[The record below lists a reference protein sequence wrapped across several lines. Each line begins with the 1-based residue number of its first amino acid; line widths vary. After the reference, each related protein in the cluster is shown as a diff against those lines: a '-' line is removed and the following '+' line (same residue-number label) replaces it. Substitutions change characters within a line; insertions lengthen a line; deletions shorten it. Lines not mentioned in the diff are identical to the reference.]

1 MEKSGTILKIH
12 LPQNCPR
19 ESEKYKKILNILKKS
34 KPELKGIETIQ
45 ENVLNRI
52 RRTEKR
58 QKPFSDLIE
67 NIFAWIYIG
76 WVRRSLITA
85 SVILVLF
92 FVYQQ
97 TMILKGINNISKRAI
112 INETG
117 VISVSKDEI
126 GKQLMMLK
134 FTGHRISS
142 GDLEISEKEL
152 KQWLESYNELQGKY
166 RDLLKII
173 DEDPVLK
180 KYIEKKLAESKDK
193 KSNL

>member
-1 MEKSGTILKIH
+1 MIMRAE
-12 LPQNCPR
+12 N
-19 ESEKYKKILNILKKS
+19 EKYKKILNILKKS

-45 ENVLNRI
+45 ENILHRI
-52 RRTEKR
+52 RATENR
-58 QKPFSDLIE
+58 QKSFSDLIE

-76 WVRRSLITA
+76 WVRRSLVSA

-97 TMILKGINNISKRAI
+97 TMILKGVNNISKRAI
-112 INETG
+112 ISETG
-117 VISVSKDEI
+117 VLSVSKDEI